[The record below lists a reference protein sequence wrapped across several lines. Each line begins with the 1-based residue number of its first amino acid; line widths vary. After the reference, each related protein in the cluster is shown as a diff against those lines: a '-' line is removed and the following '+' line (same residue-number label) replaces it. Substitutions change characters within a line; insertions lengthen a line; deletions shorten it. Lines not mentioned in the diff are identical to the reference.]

1 MGCVPEHPSGST
13 FSSKVDDALAAAAAT
28 SPRHE
33 SVPARLA
40 GFCFESQTVRIAFVS
55 SRKSEEAKQREA
67 VHLGRAVARLAK
79 HVEKALSHNDLSLPQ
94 YRVLVLLADGSAVA
108 SALASK
114 LAVSPPSVTAIV
126 DGLVAR
132 GLVNRQNDADAGTD
146 ARLEAIA
153 EHLAPRDRERA
164 IEGLRLWPEAMDSYL
179 SATFTT

>member
-1 MGCVPEHPSGST
+1 M
-13 FSSKVDDALAAAAAT
+13 
-28 SPRHE
+28 
-33 SVPARLA
+33 
-40 GFCFESQTVRIAFVS
+40 S
-55 SRKSEEAKQREA
+55 SRKPGEAKQREA
-67 VHLGRAVARLAK
+67 VQLGRAVARLAK

-94 YRVLVLLADGSAVA
+94 YRVLVLLGDGSAVA

-132 GLVNRQNDADAGTD
+132 GLVNRQNDGGDRRRVTHALTDKGRRLLSEADAGTD

-153 EHLAPRDRERA
+153 GHLAPRDRERA

-179 SATFTT
+179 SATFKEARGTT